1 MGQDAHDL
9 RREARQ
15 PAGRAVDAGR
25 QRDRHPLGPPLHLG
39 GRRKGAA
46 RAALSHRGRPR
57 QADRLGG
64 RRPGRRPFDADPRR
78 DAHPP
83 GRRRTERGSAHGDRA
98 RDPGQQSQMSK
109 PLEGI
114 KVVEFGQNLAGPYCG
129 QILAFLGADVVKIER
144 PEGDDARKWGPPF
157 LEGNALSFIALNRG
171 KKSITCDLG
180 DSKQREALIE
190 RIGQADIFVH
200 NLRADVPAKF
210 GIDGATLTKRF
221 PRLIYADLGAFGHT
235 GPWKERPGYEPII
248 QAVAGLFSVNGD
260 PSGPESAIGVLAAL
274 ARRTTTGQG
283 SLVNTSLFESGLM
296 WASNHIAGY
305 SVTGKMPARQGSG
318 HPSLTPYQAFGCTDG
333 LLMVCPGNDRLWRKF
348 AEVLGHPEW
357 PDEPRY
363 KRNVDRMKE
372 RDVLLP
378 AIAEIMKKESRAY
391 WSAKLDA

>member
-1 MGQDAHDL
+1 MS
-9 RREARQ
+9 AR
-15 PAGRAVDAGR
+15 
-25 QRDRHPLGPPLHLG
+25 
-39 GRRKGAA
+39 
-46 RAALSHRGRPR
+46 
-57 QADRLGG
+57 
-64 RRPGRRPFDADPRR
+64 
-78 DAHPP
+78 
-83 GRRRTERGSAHGDRA
+83 
-98 RDPGQQSQMSK
+98 

-129 QILAFLGADVVKIER
+129 QILAFLGAEVVKIER

-157 LEGNALSFIALNRG
+157 LEGDALGFIALNRG

-180 DSKQREALIE
+180 DAKQREALIE

-210 GIDGATLTKRF
+210 GIDGATLTQRF

-260 PSGPESAIGVLAAL
+260 PSGPESRIGVSIIDLSTGMWTAIGVLAAL
-274 ARRTTTGQG
+274 AKRTATGQG

-296 WASNHIAGY
+296 WTSNHIAGY

-318 HPSLTPYQAFGCTDG
+318 HPSLTPYQAFHCTDG

-348 AEVLGHPEW
+348 ADVLGHPEW
-357 PDEPRY
+357 PDEPRF

-378 AIAEIMKKESRAY
+378 AIADIMKKQSRAY
-391 WSAKLDA
+391 WSAKLDGVGVPHGPLNSVPQVLELAQVAALGMLMKPYDASPALFHGLPLSIDGERAGEPARAPKIGEHNGKI